1 MVFPEYS
8 LSLLQTLIIKN
19 KIVLY
24 YLLRIFVMLIRKMS
38 LDLTT
43 MGDNF
48 AEMHAYMS
56 FSDSPAK
63 LTAQPL

>member
-1 MVFPEYS
+1 MIRTDLDVRY
-8 LSLLQTLIIKN
+8 
-19 KIVLY
+19 
-24 YLLRIFVMLIRKMS
+24 VMLIRKMS